1 MNDGT
6 TYLIFLE
13 LPVKDLWGTL
23 VPICRVALIKKVSP
37 NYGGRVHRNTLG
49 AHLTKSC
56 KTEADKCE
64 RLAAEAQSF
73 EGRTYYRSLAAEWW
87 HLAKQ
92 IHWLEREHVSD

>member
-1 MNDGT
+1 MSQRFDQ
-6 TYLIFLE
+6 
-13 LPVKDLWGTL
+13 
-23 VPICRVALIKKVSP
+23 
-37 NYGGRVHRNTLG
+37 
-49 AHLTKSC
+49 C